1 MKARDVMSRNV
12 ISVTPETGILE
23 AAEIMSAHHLPGLPV
38 IDRAGE
44 LIGILTEGDL
54 LRRWEMG
61 TDRRHAGFAAF
72 KAGVE
77 QVAADYVRSHG
88 RHVRN
93 LMTTNVVTVNE
104 DAELET
110 LVELL
115 ERHGFRQMPVLRE
128 GKVAGLVSRADIL
141 RAFCAAARRIA
152 LDVQSDDEI
161 NRTLFAIFTRESW
174 APLDRIDVAVRNGV
188 VELFGMI
195 DNEGQRKALIVAAE
209 SVNGVKEVRDHL
221 ECKPRDK
228 PLLHRG
234 DIA

>member
-1 MKARDVMSRNV
+1 M

-38 IDRAGE
+38 IDLTGQ
-44 LIGILTEGDL
+44 LVGILTEGDL

-61 TDRRHAGFAAF
+61 TDRRHVGFAAF

-77 QVAADYVRSHG
+77 QVAADYARSHG
-88 RHVRN
+88 RRVRN
-93 LMTTNVVTVNE
+93 LMTTELVTVDE

-110 LVELL
+110 VVDLL
-115 ERHGFRQMPVLRE
+115 ERHGFRQVPVLRE
-128 GKVAGLVSRADIL
+128 GKVAGLVSRTNIL

-152 LDVQSDDEI
+152 PDTQSDDEI
-161 NRTLFAIFTRESW
+161 NRALFAIFTRESW

-188 VELFGMI
+188 VDLFGVI
-195 DNEGQRKALIVAAE
+195 DSEGQRKALIVAAE
-209 SVNGVKEVRDHL
+209 SVSGVKEVRDHL
-221 ECKPRDK
+221 ECKLRDK
-228 PLLHRG
+228 PLLHRR

>member
-1 MKARDVMSRNV
+1 
-12 ISVTPETGILE
+12 
-23 AAEIMSAHHLPGLPV
+23 MSAHHLPGLPV
-38 IDRAGE
+38 INGTGE

-93 LMTTNVVTVNE
+93 LMTAKVVTVDE

-110 LVELL
+110 IVDLL
-115 ERHGFRQMPVLRE
+115 ERHGFRQMPVLRD
-128 GKVAGLVSRADIL
+128 GKVVGLVSRADVL

-174 APLDRIDVAVRNGV
+174 APLDRIDVTVRTGI
-188 VELFGMI
+188 VELLGMV
-195 DNEGQRKALIVAAE
+195 DSEEQRKALIVAAE
-209 SVNGVKEVRDHL
+209 SVNSVKEVRDRL

-228 PLLHRG
+228 PSLPRR
-234 DIA
+234 DVA